1 MPPNKKTQ
9 RAEIDD
15 FMHIRESFP
24 QMSFDLGHQGEMT
37 IAPGEQGPHSGFDCK
52 AIKMPTRR
60 CKNQH
65 FQNLWFLIRR
75 QLKYLLLKVKGYLL

>member
-15 FMHIRESFP
+15 FMHIRGSFP

-37 IAPGEQGPHSGFDCK
+37 K
-52 AIKMPTRR
+52 KMQKSAFPEFMVS
-60 CKNQH
+60 C
-65 FQNLWFLIRR
+65 
-75 QLKYLLLKVKGYLL
+75 